1 MNAVNKGTIKFETKT
16 SELLECT
23 CGNDVMDSGFD
34 ILKPRFKNDLR
45 YVCNSCG
52 AMALVD
58 FAERVV
64 LNEVVDTLEAVR

>member
-1 MNAVNKGTIKFETKT
+1 MSKGTIKFETTT
-16 SELLECT
+16 SESLSCT

-34 ILKPRFKNDLR
+34 TLEPRFKNDLR

-64 LNEVVDTLEAVR
+64 LNEMLDAVR

>member
-1 MNAVNKGTIKFETKT
+1 MTTGTIRFETKT
-16 SELLECT
+16 GESLSCT
-23 CGNDVMDSGFD
+23 CGNDVMDSGFYT
-34 ILKPRFKNDLR
+34 LEPRFKNDLR

-64 LNEVVDTLEAVR
+64 LNEMLEMVR

>member
-1 MNAVNKGTIKFETKT
+1 MTKGTIKFESKT
-16 SELLECT
+16 SESLSCT

-34 ILKPRFKNDLR
+34 TLEPRFKNDLR

-52 AMALVD
+52 ALALVD

-64 LNEVVDTLEAVR
+64 LNEMPQAVL

>member
-1 MNAVNKGTIKFETKT
+1 VSKGTIKFETTT
-16 SELLECT
+16 SESLSCT

-34 ILKPRFKNDLR
+34 TLEPRFKNDLR

-64 LNEVVDTLEAVR
+64 LNEMLDAVR